1 MALGASLRF
10 DHAFLAV
17 EQEQRIHCMLEL
29 TAPPIPDDRRRPPL
43 HLALVLDRSGSMAGP
58 KLETAKRAAAFLVH
72 RLRSDDQVSIVA
84 YDDEVTL
91 VHGLAPVGVDHQLIE
106 ASILAIPP
114 AGRPTCRAAG
124 SRASSSSEGSA
135 AAAGRGR
142 CCCCPTAWPT
152 SASPMPSSWRS
163 SREPPPTTASAP
175 PRSASATGSTRT

>member
-1 MALGASLRF
+1 MPHPEKQPAPRGKEHPMALGASLRF

-72 RLRSDDQVSIVA
+72 RLRSDDQVSIVS
-84 YDDEVTL
+84 YDDQVTL

-106 ASILAIPP
+106 ASILAIR
-114 AGRPTCRAAG
+114 AGGQTNLSGGWLKGVEQLRGIDGG
-124 SRASSSSEGSA
+124 SG
-135 AAAGRGR
+135 
-142 CCCCPTAWPT
+142 
-152 SASPMPSSWRS
+152 
-163 SREPPPTTASAP
+163 
-175 PRSASATGSTRT
+175 PRKVLLLSDGLANV